1 MNMHLCY
8 RCICF
13 LWTDTCKLINM
24 HLCYWYSCLVGFD
37 EHVAYMYKICRCI
50 LLRACALWMHAT
62 VMFMQL
68 LYLASALLLSVL
80 SVVILL
86 VLEPSVL
93 HHEAAPQRLQM
104 AQWRLLGGLLDS
116 WDARTCRRSHPLLV
130 CHRIT
135 TADTFIFCLPCIRS
149 QPCGN

>member
-1 MNMHLCY
+1 M
-8 RCICF
+8 
-13 LWTDTCKLINM
+13 
-24 HLCYWYSCLVGFD
+24 
-37 EHVAYMYKICRCI
+37 YMYKLCRYI
-50 LLRACALWMHAT
+50 PLRAGALWMHAT

-116 WDARTCRRSHPLLV
+116 
-130 CHRIT
+130 
-135 TADTFIFCLPCIRS
+135 
-149 QPCGN
+149 